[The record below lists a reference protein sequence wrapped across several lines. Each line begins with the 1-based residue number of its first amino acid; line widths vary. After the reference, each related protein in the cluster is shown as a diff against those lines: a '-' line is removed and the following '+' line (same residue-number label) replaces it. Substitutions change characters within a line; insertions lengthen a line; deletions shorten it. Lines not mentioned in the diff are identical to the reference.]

1 MGVYVKNLY
10 EILNVSVNANEAEI
24 KLAYKKMVRVYHPD
38 INKSKD
44 AEIQFKL
51 LNNAYSILSDK
62 DKRKNYD
69 TLLDIS
75 KKEAK
80 KENPYSKNS
89 VIKEVKITESE
100 AIKGTSRIVNILNT
114 KLCPKCMGRKFLNNI
129 KCAFCHGEG
138 EKKELKKIDITI
150 SKGIKNGEF
159 IYIGKINSS
168 ALYDKK
174 LFLKIIIEPEIET
187 FKKENVNCFY
197 IKVDLYDA
205 ILGCKKE
212 INIKNLGFYN
222 IEIPKFSKVN
232 DKINF
237 NFENQ
242 KYCAILDIVFP
253 EKLSNKEINMFKKLK
268 EFKEPEER
276 YAFGE

>member
-10 EILNVSVNANEAEI
+10 EILNVSINASETEI
-24 KLAYKKMVRVYHPD
+24 KSAYKKMVRIYHPD

-44 AEIQFKL
+44 AEVQFKL

-69 TLLDIS
+69 ALLDIS
-75 KKEAK
+75 KE

-100 AIKGTSRIVNILNT
+100 ACFGAYRTINILNT
-114 KLCPKCMGRKFLNNI
+114 KLCPKCMGRKFLNDI

-150 SKGIKNGEF
+150 SKGIKSGEF

-187 FKKENVNCFY
+187 FRKDNINYFY
-197 IKVDLYDA
+197 VKVDLYDA

-212 INIKNLGFYN
+212 VNIKNLGFYN
-222 IEIPKFSKVN
+222 IEIPKFSKN
-232 DKINF
+232 GDKINF
-237 NFENQ
+237 GFENQ
-242 KYCAILDIVFP
+242 KYCAVLDIIFP

-268 EFKEPEER
+268 AFKEPEER
-276 YAFGE
+276 CVFGE